1 MVPLPQYLFFLL
13 ILIVVERTCCFA
25 YVQNNIVKST
35 ITTTRTTVTT
45 AQQAKHA
52 SVGYFMNTRS
62 NYNSL
67 LTLSIQKDHISE
79 TTDSDDPQILLSNDN
94 NEDYEDHEK
103 QEQHQEMTTQQH
115 RLLEPKNTKPK
126 WMKCINGV
134 AHKTGPLNEIVSH
147 VANVSLEKANE
158 LIAIGAVWAKMDA
171 PTSDEILMQYN
182 DQKNGFSNA
191 KIKYADFGKGWKN
204 KNSNDDT
211 YYVEDNENDNENEE
225 NHLEA
230 YIEAMESRRY
240 SRILIPSILEQGTDV
255 RIYPN
260 PRRFD
265 SCQELDRSKLLHED
279 TTFII
284 VDKPPMLPT
293 QPDASNYHENCPGCV
308 GLNIGPFTT
317 ITGNPVVRPLLC
329 HRVDA
334 CVGGCVVLSKDENG
348 QSVFT
353 RLQRERKVKKV
364 YLAITKNK
372 VPLGMH
378 VHWMWSEMTKR
389 GGSGGP
395 PCQLVSHE
403 VPSSR
408 KKAKNWTRCILE
420 VVKCEP
426 ITIHKNNRYGYIPG
440 DNEQH
445 YQSTIRLV
453 TGRKH
458 QVRAQLSSLGCP
470 IVRDTLY
477 EPIGGMTLDM
487 LNSGGEGA
495 IIMDMAIQQ
504 CRVPQQ
510 PIGLQAHAIL
520 FGGIR
525 AKAATP
531 WWGDGISDS

>member
-1 MVPLPQYLFFLL
+1 MPLPPYLFFL
-13 ILIVVERTCCFA
+13 LIVVERTCFG
-25 YVQNNIVKST
+25 YVHNIVKSS
-35 ITTTRTTVTT
+35 RTVTT
-45 AQQAKHA
+45 QAVQRHHSIFSKHA
-52 SVGYFMNTRS
+52 SGCFTS
-62 NYNSL
+62 NSNSL
-67 LTLSIQKDHISE
+67 LILLIQKDQTSE
-79 TTDSDDPQILLSNDN
+79 SDPLILLTNDN
-94 NEDYEDHEK
+94 EDHVE
-103 QEQHQEMTTQQH
+103 QEQETQPQQQF
-115 RLLEPKNTKPK
+115 EQNTKPK

-134 AHKTGPLNEIVSH
+134 AHKTGPLNEIVSY
-147 VANVSLEKANE
+147 VADVSLEKANE

-171 PTSDEILMQYN
+171 PTSEEILMQYN
-182 DQKNGFSNA
+182 DKNVVDA
-191 KIKYADFGKGWKN
+191 KIQYADFGKGWKN

-211 YYVEDNENDNENEE
+211 YYAEDDDEE
-225 NHLEA
+225 TDLEA

-240 SRILIPSILEQGTDV
+240 SRILIPSVLEQGTDV
-255 RIYPN
+255 RIYPS
-260 PRRFD
+260 PRRFN

-308 GLNIGPFTT
+308 GLNMGPFTT

-364 YLAITKNK
+364 YLAITKNR

-403 VPSSR
+403 VPLSR
-408 KKAKNWTRCILE
+408 KKAKSWTRCILE
-420 VVKCEP
+420 VVKSEP
-426 ITIHKNNRYGYIPG
+426 IEIDRNNRYGYDPG
-440 DNEQH
+440 DEQH

-458 QVRAQLSSLGCP
+458 QVRAQLSSLGSP

-477 EPIGGMTLDM
+477 EPIGGMTLDV

-525 AKAATP
+525 AIAATP
-531 WWGDGISDS
+531 WWGDGTGSKEEP